1 MEENSNNFA
10 PQIKSENYLENK
22 IEVVIPVLELYES
35 VEDDLQKIGIRIRLD
50 LYDGMDS
57 CIRVNKNALKLCLTN
72 TLYYFIEKCEG
83 LSVLEISLK
92 YYERRIWIILK
103 NAEKQNNAKWE
114 KIIHNLEMEVVRVY
128 FKTKN
133 IFLKEEKLPDKVEI
147 GFETVN

>member
-1 MEENSNNFA
+1 MPPAEGGGMEISM
-10 PQIKSENYLENK
+10 ENK
-22 IEVVIPVLELYES
+22 IEIVVPILELYES
-35 VEDDLQKIGIRIRLD
+35 VEDDLRKIGIRIRLD
-50 LYDGMDS
+50 LYDGMDN
-57 CIRVNKNALKLCLTN
+57 CIYANKNALKLCLIN

-103 NAEKQNNAKWE
+103 NAEKQNNVKRE
-114 KIIHNLEMEVVRVY
+114 KTIHNLEMEVVRAY

>member
-1 MEENSNNFA
+1 M
-10 PQIKSENYLENK
+10 I
-22 IEVVIPVLELYES
+22 
-35 VEDDLQKIGIRIRLD
+35 
-50 LYDGMDS
+50 
-57 CIRVNKNALKLCLTN
+57 N

-103 NAEKQNNAKWE
+103 NAEKQNNVKRE
-114 KIIHNLEMEVVRVY
+114 KTIRNLEMEVVRAY